1 MLGLIA
7 IIAEIL
13 PIEIINLLAPVIVWV
28 AVQAFKWLL
37 PKVPG
42 WAILSIAVP
51 ALSALAAWLVSFISP
66 ESSFLLQVVLG
77 LLSVFIAEIIRQFQ
91 QGNNR

>member
-7 IIAEIL
+7 QVL
-13 PIEIINLLAPVIVWV
+13 PLEIINLLAPVVVWV
-28 AVQAFKWLL
+28 AVKAFKWLL

-42 WAILSIAVP
+42 WTILSIVVP
-51 ALSALAAWLVSFISP
+51 ALSAVAAWIVSLISP
-66 ESSFLLQVVLG
+66 ESSFLLQVILG